1 MVFVLGYTRNLR
13 FFLQKIQVSSQ
24 SVFSNF
30 VKSFTLKSIFM
41 KTGIFFIF
49 AFMLAIA
56 TGCSGQGKAGGSN
69 AEVNIPEP
77 SGDEIRETGRV
88 KSVEDSGYPFVNL
101 TIEFPE
107 RKFEETFVLNLES
120 VEGVDPAVVNSWKGK
135 YVAFNYFS
143 TISNMLFDLHLEGA
157 SLMGMTE
164 TELPEGVQ
172 KFSGVLSGAG
182 EVTGGDLPSLIKIN
196 DPHGELME
204 FECFV
209 TEEMTQAEGQLVEAF
224 FEART
229 QNDISAIVLLKK

>member
-1 MVFVLGYTRNLR
+1 
-13 FFLQKIQVSSQ
+13 
-24 SVFSNF
+24 
-30 VKSFTLKSIFM
+30 M